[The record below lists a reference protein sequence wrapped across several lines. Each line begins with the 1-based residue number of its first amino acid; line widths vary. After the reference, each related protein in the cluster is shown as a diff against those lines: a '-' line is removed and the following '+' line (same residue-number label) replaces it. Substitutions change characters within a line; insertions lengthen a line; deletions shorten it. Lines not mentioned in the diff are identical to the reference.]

1 MSIELKY
8 QLAIAECQS
17 LRRQLKDAYGKCTA
31 IFDALSILDES
42 AQNERVILGNMI
54 SDLRQTIEDEL
65 EKNLRLSREKLHYE
79 IQEKSLTEELKTK
92 TEEWTIMANR
102 YRRIHLNQ
110 QQEKFIRDNLSISM
124 NGTKKKKK

>member
-8 QLAIAECQS
+8 QLANAECQS
-17 LRRQLKDAYGKCTA
+17 LRRQLKDAYEKCTA

-42 AQNERVILGNMI
+42 AQNERVILGKMI

-65 EKNLRLSREKLHYE
+65 EKNLRLSREKLHHE

-92 TEEWTIMANR
+92 AEEWTIMAHR

-110 QQEKFIRDNLSISM
+110 QQEKFIRDNLCVSM